1 MAQIL
6 TKFPI
11 KTPRINELPVAPDPS
26 SLSFVMGGEN
36 TLQAPFPAVADLMR
50 ATTVVPHANL
60 YPSVAAGAASG
71 DDWFYVGK
79 ASDQTVALYRMG
91 PAEITGSGGEA
102 EITVLA
108 IPELPPPLYIGGTE
122 ELTITSIP
130 DDQAPIL
137 VSIVPSR
144 SYVDAQISALAF
156 GRSYSSKSAFTG
168 AITEPQVQVATVAA
182 DGLLLFYRRDSA
194 GATQQIDGS
203 RWRLVASGAT
213 YLSVDHLVA
222 GSYQFDVGDRIGAD
236 EYRYDVVAS
245 DGDVITAGGIHLRVL
260 PRADQFYPVDAFA
273 PPADGADC
281 SAVMQ
286 KAINRGRVVLGPR
299 RYHVSNLVPRTSM
312 HIKGEDSSFSGGR
325 AGLICTG
332 GAVFSDAGA
341 TEIHGVTLEDFYTDA
356 AVAGCRFWHS
366 PSTAKYT
373 GSFKVR
379 NVVASCNFICLFT
392 CVPIYWLIDRCNF
405 GQSGNRI
412 GGTQEF
418 RIFEAWCTNG
428 NFPINNNVV
437 RDTKHYNCAAGV
449 TFDAA
454 YTVRCGRSW
463 LFVNCTA
470 ESFPSA
476 CIFDARSVGQVA
488 WLDGWIE
495 WVGHAALFRCA
506 IDNTAPFA
514 ISGSPIRIV
523 GPTIY
528 FGDATTQ
535 YLVQNINGTVS
546 LRDINMTGVVAQV
559 RAASDPRQMVEP
571 VNIYGA
577 QPAFF
582 NNLQPQG
589 RSFLQRVTPWRNGIT
604 QDLVALTSTGSPPTK
619 AAVISDL
626 TGATTTAIT
635 AGNEVQAA
643 AVRIPLALMQ
653 PLEGGYATF
662 VLVGRFL
669 SSPPANSWA
678 RVVRWANTASPTYAN
693 ISGGAVDLERIT
705 GTRLAVSSVSSYI
718 PVGLTSYH
726 IGLQFAPETNGAT
739 FQIEGLYVLT
749 GEQQVQYPFVV

>member
-1 MAQIL
+1 MPAPVYSLPVVGVPPNAYTTQAMHEAAINAVLQQMFTDYVARDQIL
-6 TKFPI
+6 QTQI
-11 KTPRINELPVAPDPS
+11 D
-26 SLSFVMGGEN
+26 SLSGGVLVVGEWDASSGAFPTTRPDGSPIQPGDAWLVSDAGTVDGETFGEGDRIIALVSGGGTTYEGN
-36 TLQAPFPAVADLMR
+36 WVHAAYSDILADIIAAGNPFPDKETFVAATIPE
-50 ATTVVPHANL
+50 ATTTVRVLGGPGIL
-60 YPSVAAGAASG
+60 TYIRDAAG
-71 DDWFYVGK
+71 
-79 ASDQTVALYRMG
+79 QT
-91 PAEITGSGGEA
+91 EHS
-102 EITVLA
+102 
-108 IPELPPPLYIGGTE
+108 
-122 ELTITSIP
+122 
-130 DDQAPIL
+130 
-137 VSIVPSR
+137 
-144 SYVDAQISALAF
+144 
-156 GRSYSSKSAFTG
+156 
-168 AITEPQVQVATVAA
+168 
-182 DGLLLFYRRDSA
+182 
-194 GATQQIDGS
+194 DGS
-203 RWRLVASGAT
+203 RWRLVSPAH
-213 YLSVDHLVA
+213 YYSVAALVA
-222 GSYQFDVGDRIGAD
+222 DSYAFDPDDRITVGFSMASAFG
-236 EYRYDVVAS
+236 YRVVAS
-245 DGDVITAGGIHLRVL
+245 DADVTTAGGVLLRVL
-260 PRADQFYPVDAFA
+260 PRADQFYAVDAFA
-273 PPADGADC
+273 PPPDGADC
-281 SAVMQ
+281 SAVVQ
-286 KAINRGRVVLGPR
+286 KAISRGRVVLGPR

-312 HIKGEDSSFSGGR
+312 HIKGEDSSFTAGR

-332 GAVFSDAGA
+332 GAVFSDTGA

-437 RDTKHYNCAAGV
+437 RDTKHYNCAAGS
-449 TFDAA
+449 TYDAA

-488 WLDGWIE
+488 WVDGWIE
-495 WVGHAALFRCA
+495 WVGHAALFKCA

-535 YLVQNINGTVS
+535 YLVQNINGVVS

-589 RSFLQRVTPWRNGIT
+589 RSFLQRVTPWRNGVT
-604 QDLVALTSTGSPPTK
+604 QDLVSLTSTGSPPTK

-669 SSPPANSWA
+669 SSPPTNSWA
-678 RVVRWANTASPTYAN
+678 RVVRWSNQVSPTYAN

-705 GTRLAVSSVSSYI
+705 GTRLAVSAVASYI

-749 GEQQVQYPFVV
+749 GDQVVQYPFVV